1 MNMKKQYLSPVA
13 DSVMFISQPMMVGE
27 SPVNPIIHI
36 GDPGNPASPGYPEGG
51 D

>member
-1 MNMKKQYLSPVA
+1 MKKQYLSPVA
-13 DSVMFISQPMMVGE
+13 NSVMFISQPMMVGE

-36 GDPGNPASPGYPEGG
+36 GDTPADPGIGT